1 MTLRQGEVQSISLN
15 IYFINIAS
23 ENSVSFAG
31 FTERFQVYSSCVEIG
46 DWFAVAKESGP

>member
-1 MTLRQGEVQSISLN
+1 MRPGEGQSISLN
-15 IYFINIAS
+15 IYFINISS

-46 DWFAVAKESGP
+46 DRFAVAKESGP